1 MQDLMNKFL
10 LYLMVEKNASPKTIT
25 AYSSD
30 LSHFGA
36 FLAKEQG
43 VTFAKVSVN
52 KADSLQM
59 RRYLSYLQQQ
69 GLAKSTIARKLAAL
83 RSFERY
89 LCREELLDKNV
100 AAAVATPKKEK
111 KLPKFLYYPEIEAL
125 MEAPKDDFA
134 GLRDKALLEVI
145 YGAGLRVAE
154 LVSINVGDID
164 MSVGYVR
171 VFGKGAKER
180 IVPLGEVALESVK
193 RYIKARGEITTA
205 EKGTPLFLNRFGK
218 RLSDRSVRNI
228 LNKYVDQVALT
239 KKISPHTLRH
249 SFATH
254 LLENGADLRAVQEF
268 LGHVSM
274 STTQIYTHITK
285 SRMKKVYD
293 QAHPR
298 A

>member
-1 MQDLMNKFL
+1 MNKFL
-10 LYLMVEKNASPKTIT
+10 LYLTVEKNASQKTIASYT
-25 AYSSD
+25 SD
-30 LSHFGA
+30 LRHLGA

-43 VTFAKVSVN
+43 VDFAKVSVD
-52 KADSLQM
+52 KADSLSL

-89 LCREELLDKNV
+89 LCREELLDKNM
-100 AAAVATPKKEK
+100 AAAVATPKREK

-125 MEAPKDDFA
+125 LEAPKDDLF

-164 MSVGYVR
+164 LAVGYVR
-171 VFGKGAKER
+171 VFGKGSKER
-180 IVPLGEVALESVK
+180 IVPLGEAATESVK
-193 RYIKARGEITTA
+193 LYLKKRAEITSA
-205 EKGTPLFLNRFGK
+205 EKGAPLFLNKYAK